1 MRLQKY
7 LATAGIASRRVCEQY
22 ILEGRVKVNGE
33 IVTELG
39 RKVENNDEI
48 VFDNKLVQLN
58 NNYVY
63 YLLNKPTGY
72 VTTVKDEKQR
82 PTVIDLIK
90 DTEHRVFP
98 VGRLDYNTS
107 GLLILTNDG
116 QLTYEL
122 THPKHNINKT
132 YEVKVKGKVTQKDL
146 IKLAEGVFI
155 DGRKTAPA
163 KVELIKENQAS
174 TVINITIHEGRNRQI
189 RKMCEAVNHEV
200 IALKRIAIGK
210 IKIGELKLGEYRQ
223 LTQEE
228 LCYLKNASKN
238 FSEN

>member
-22 ILEGRVKVNGE
+22 ILEGRVEVNGE
-33 IVTELG
+33 TVTELG
-39 RKVENNDEI
+39 RKVENNDKV

-82 PTVIDLIK
+82 PTVMDLIK
-90 DTEHRVFP
+90 DTKNRVFP

-122 THPKHNINKT
+122 THPKHNINKI
-132 YEVKVKGKVTQKDL
+132 YQVKVKGKVTQKEL
-146 IKLAEGVFI
+146 VRLSEGVFI

-163 KVELIKENQAS
+163 KVERIKENQAS
-174 TVINITIHEGRNRQI
+174 TVLSITIHEGRNRQI

-200 IALKRIAIGK
+200 LTLKRIAIGK
-210 IKIGELKLGEYRQ
+210 IKLEDLKPGEYRH

-228 LCYLKNASKN
+228 IEYLKNTSGN
-238 FSEN
+238 FSEC

>member
-7 LATAGIASRRVCEQY
+7 LATAGIGSRRVCEQY
-22 ILEGRVKVNGE
+22 ILEGRVKINGE
-33 IVTELG
+33 TVNELG
-39 RKVENNDEI
+39 RKVEDNDKVI
-48 VFDNKLVQLN
+48 FDNKLIKLK

-82 PTVIDLIK
+82 PTVMDLIK
-90 DTEHRVFP
+90 DTENRVFP

-122 THPKHNINKT
+122 THPKHNIDKT
-132 YEVKVKGKVTQKDL
+132 YQVKVKGKVTSKDL
-146 IKLAEGVFI
+146 TRLAQGVYI
-155 DGRKTAPA
+155 DDKKTAPA
-163 KVELIKENQAS
+163 KVQLIKENQVS
-174 TVINITIHEGRNRQI
+174 TVLNITIHEGRNRQI

-200 IALKRIAIGK
+200 LELKRIAIGTIK
-210 IKIGELKLGEYRQ
+210 LENLKIGDYRELTKEELK
-223 LTQEE
+223 
-228 LCYLKNASKN
+228 YLKNASEKM
-238 FSEN
+238 SEY